1 MIHRP
6 QQRPRARAPTE
17 VKITPP
23 SLGRSGYNYPA
34 YHYARHACAHLHRAL
49 GPPRSYVRRR
59 HGDRPPLMPSK
70 TLGRCAETSKEY
82 SRREK
87 KHHRASDDILKMK
100 DATQRRAAVIGRQTI
115 PNQGIKATTCHA
127 NSHHG
132 RKKRPRKKAFGSK
145 ESNKSKKGNPQR
157 KSPSPANDDLGGQT
171 ALIRTHRRQNQRG
184 MQHIIIKHSPHP
196 RAYIGTQRNTKF
208 AGKLRREEWGKKQNG
223 GLIRNG

>member
-1 MIHRP
+1 MCTSPSCAGTAQVLRTSAARRP
-6 QQRPRARAPTE
+6 TTA
-17 VKITPP
+17 
-23 SLGRSGYNYPA
+23 
-34 YHYARHACAHLHRAL
+34 HAEQDAGPLRRNFKGVFSREKQYRRAL
-49 GPPRSYVRRR
+49 ENAV
-59 HGDRPPLMPSK
+59 
-70 TLGRCAETSKEY
+70 E
-82 SRREK
+82 
-87 KHHRASDDILKMK
+87 IK

-171 ALIRTHRRQNQRG
+171 ALIQTHRRQNQRG